1 MVSAAFHTGGRCTG
15 VVDLQIFTT
24 QEIRMLKNVVEVSV
38 VMVER
43 DIVQLWVS
51 NAKSHKKGHFE
62 HMRNSVREGRKDPEV
77 GTTDEEEEFSLSQLS
92 RITHNHGPPH

>member
-1 MVSAAFHTGGRCTG
+1 MVSATFHTGGRCTG

-24 QEIRMLKNVVEVSV
+24 QEIRMLRNVVEVSV

-43 DIVQLWVS
+43 DIVQQWVS
-51 NAKSHKKGHFE
+51 NARNHKKGHFE
-62 HMRNSVREGRKDPEV
+62 HMLNSIREGRKDPEV

-92 RITHNHGPPH
+92 QITQNHGPPH